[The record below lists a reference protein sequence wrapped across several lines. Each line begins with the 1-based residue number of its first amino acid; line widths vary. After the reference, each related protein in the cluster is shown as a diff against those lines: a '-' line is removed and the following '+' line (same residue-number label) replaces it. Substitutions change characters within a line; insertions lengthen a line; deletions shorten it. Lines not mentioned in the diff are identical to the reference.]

1 MFENGQAIP
10 RSPPISR
17 IANLRRQYFSSLGQP
32 FGKILE
38 LGAFGNPV
46 FHRELGDD
54 VKYLDWFSKQELIEM
69 HKGCA
74 NQNFQRM
81 VDIDFVVK
89 DHRFS
94 PYIKERF
101 DLISASHVIEHIAD
115 LISWFNQLDEL
126 LADGGRICLAV
137 PDRRYT
143 FDYFRPETEATAV
156 VRAYEEKL
164 TMPSK
169 WQIAEN
175 VYYHQKVDVN
185 ELWAGKNPNRFT
197 PHFDLGTAIRMAEE
211 RSKVYTD
218 THCWVFTPSSLERLI
233 ADLNSGR
240 YIRLHIDNIEPTRKG
255 FNEFW
260 AVLHRSV

>member
-1 MFENGQAIP
+1 MPENNSTVLMP
-10 RSPPISR
+10 SPISQ
-17 IANLRRQYFSSLGQP
+17 IANMRRRYFASLGQP

-54 VKYLDWFSKQELIEM
+54 VKYLDWFSRQELIEM
-69 HKGCA
+69 HKG
-74 NQNFQRM
+74 NVNRDFNRM

-89 DHRFS
+89 DHHFS

-115 LISWFNQLDEL
+115 LISWLNQLDEL
-126 LADGGRICLAV
+126 LVDGGRICLAV
-137 PDRRYT
+137 PDKRYT

-164 TMPSK
+164 TMPGK
-169 WQIAEN
+169 WQVAEN
-175 VYYHQKVDVN
+175 IYYHQKVDAIG
-185 ELWAGKNPNRFT
+185 LWEGKKPNRFT
-197 PHFDLGTAIRMAEE
+197 PRFDLGTAIRMAEE
-211 RSKVYTD
+211 RSRSYTD

-233 ADLNSGR
+233 ADLNFGG
-240 YIRLHIDNIEPTRKG
+240 YIRLHIASIEPTRKG
-255 FNEFW
+255 TNEFM
-260 AVLHRSV
+260 AVLSRSV

>member
-1 MFENGQAIP
+1 MSNNNPVVSVRHF
-10 RSPPISR
+10 ISR
-17 IANLRRQYFSSLGQP
+17 IANLRRQYFASQRYP

-46 FHRELGDD
+46 FLRELGDD

-69 HKGCA
+69 HASSAK
-74 NQNFQRM
+74 QNFERL

-89 DHRFS
+89 DHNFV
-94 PYIKERF
+94 PYISDRF
-101 DLISASHVIEHIAD
+101 NLISASHVIEHIPD
-115 LISWFNQLDEL
+115 LISWLNQLDEL
-126 LADGGRICLAV
+126 LVDGGLVCLAI

-164 TMPSK
+164 NRPSK
-169 WQIAEN
+169 WQIAESF
-175 VYYHQKVDVN
+175 YYHQKIDIN
-185 ELWAGKNPNRFT
+185 ELWAGKKPQRFT
-197 PHFDLGTAIRMAEE
+197 PRFDLGTAIRMAEE

-233 ADLNSGR
+233 ADLNDGR
-240 YIRLHIDNIEPTRKG
+240 FIDLHIKSIEPTRKG
-255 FNEFW
+255 LNEFW
-260 AVLHRSV
+260 AILCRRG